1 MLSLSN
7 FWAACTPVW
16 ASQASSS
23 GSACSLRPLMPPD
36 ALMSSMASCPAFL
49 MALPGSAY
57 GPEKG
62 PVIPTLIGELGLLLV
77 DVPHAATNSAP
88 HAARLTIRNR
98 RLIIGCPLPPIPSQ
112 ALLRTRSCRS
122 AANLVCR
129 PLPGPPGREC
139 ADGRRPTPSS
149 GTASIG
155 TLPEPVNHL
164 VPIEGPEDE
173 EAHRTGPTPI
183 RDLGAFWNEDCFA
196 GPRHGI
202 SAFTH
207 HRQLACLDEE
217 HLVIRERP
225 VGEFGILGEPH
236 VAPAQ
241 LRRASTRDRA
251 SQLEPGDELLEGNV
265 PVGQQ
270 LHLRLCR
277 HLILLMSRERPAHRA
292 ENRAPAPRC
301 RPRGPF
307 GPRKD
312 RSRPAVGGA
321 AREHVPGCARRR
333 PRGAGRSHRSGA
345 EPRPHLG
352 GGRRGCPTRWQTGG
366 RSTPRRRRRPA
377 CASAEPV
384 RPAGA
389 ANPPRAAAAPNPRR
403 AAWPAASRR
412 CAS

>member
-1 MLSLSN
+1 MLSLSS

-16 ASQASSS
+16 ASQVSSS

-155 TLPEPVNHL
+155 TLCEPVNLL
-164 VPIEGPEDE
+164 VPVEGPQDE
-173 EAHRTGPTPI
+173 EAHRTGPTPVG
-183 RDLGAFWNEDCFA
+183 DLGAFRNEDCLA
-196 GPRHGI
+196 RPRHRV
-202 SAFTH
+202 SAVAH

-217 HLVIRERP
+217 HLVVGERP
-225 VGEFGILGEPH
+225 IGKFGILGEPH
-236 VAPAQ
+236 VAAAQ
-241 LRRASTRDRA
+241 LRRARIRDCA
-251 SQLEPGDELLEGNV
+251 SQLEAGYELTVRNITI
-265 PVGQQ
+265 GQQ
-270 LHLRLCR
+270 LHLGLY
-277 HLILLMSRERPAHRA
+277 
-292 ENRAPAPRC
+292 
-301 RPRGPF
+301 
-307 GPRKD
+307 
-312 RSRPAVGGA
+312 
-321 AREHVPGCARRR
+321 
-333 PRGAGRSHRSGA
+333 SHRV
-345 EPRPHLG
+345 LLI
-352 GGRRGCPTRWQTGG
+352 
-366 RSTPRRRRRPA
+366 
-377 CASAEPV
+377 
-384 RPAGA
+384 
-389 ANPPRAAAAPNPRR
+389 
-403 AAWPAASRR
+403 SRR
-412 CAS
+412 